1 MAWNKILVL
10 RHCEDDSP
18 KQSIESQHSGLLPA
32 SYLAVRNDGFRFLLL
47 LLLLFSLSACSISYS
62 FQGGRLN
69 YDVVKTI
76 TIREFPNRT
85 PNYPL
90 LSQVLDQAL
99 RKRYIEQTRLVS
111 ANNNGDIE
119 IEGEITQYTIQSL
132 AVQDNFSSRTRL
144 TITMRVKYTNN
155 KEANSNV
162 DQTFSAFREF
172 DASRSISE
180 VEDQLV
186 KEIVEELV
194 DKIYNETVSN
204 W

>member
-1 MAWNKILVL
+1 MIWNKVL
-10 RHCEDDSP
+10 
-18 KQSIESQHSGLLPA
+18 KKALFFLLP
-32 SYLAVRNDGFRFLLL
+32 SI
-47 LLLLFSLSACSISYS
+47 LFACSVSYS

-69 YDVVKTI
+69 YDLVKTV

-90 LSQVLDQAL
+90 LSQTLDQAL
-99 RKRYIEQTRLVS
+99 RKRYIEQTRLVPVNS
-111 ANNNGDIE
+111 GGDIE
-119 IEGEITQYTIQSL
+119 IEGEITQYSVQGM
-132 AVQDNFSSRTRL
+132 AVKDNFESLTRL
-144 TITMRVKYTNN
+144 TIALRVKYTNH
-155 KEANSNV
+155 KEANSDA

-172 DASRSISE
+172 NASRSINE

-194 DKIYNETVSN
+194 DKIYNETVAS